1 MAHSPSSQQ
10 LADEKRALR
19 RVMVQRRELLT
30 PSERVALCQA
40 VSARL
45 QGLPAFASANTV
57 SGFVAIQNEID
68 PAAALAS
75 AQRRGAVVA
84 LPRVSDGVPRLR
96 FHRAKSSDTLVPGPF
111 GLAEPPASAPE
122 VDAQD
127 LDLMLVP
134 GLAFDLAGRR
144 VGFGKGYYDEVA
156 ARIKGGGRG
165 LLVGLAYD
173 FQIVPRCPAGDGD
186 VSVDWIVTDQRAV
199 ACEAQP

>member
-1 MAHSPSSQQ
+1 MSQRRDLLAHS
-10 LADEKRALR
+10 ERA
-19 RVMVQRRELLT
+19 
-30 PSERVALCQA
+30 ALCQA
-40 VSARL
+40 ASARL
-45 QGLPAFASANTV
+45 QGLPAFASANTI
-57 SGFVAIQNEID
+57 SGFIAIQNEID

-75 AQRRGAVVA
+75 AQGRGAVVA

-96 FHRAKSSDTLVPGPF
+96 FHRAKASDTLVPGPF
-111 GLAEPPASAPE
+111 GLAEPAASSPE
-122 VDAQD
+122 VDARDFD
-127 LDLMLVP
+127 LLLVP

-156 ARIKGGGRG
+156 ARIKDGGGRG